1 MDYILPLKGRYWK
14 NGFLKHK
21 AQLYVACK
29 KHFKDSDK
37 LKVNGERICVWEGRS
52 DFMNNS

>member
-21 AQLYVACK
+21 AQLYVAFK
-29 KHFKDSDK
+29 KHIKDSYK